1 MALTEQEMQGILE
14 HMNQDHE
21 DSLRIYVSYYGGI
34 PHVRRAQMRALT
46 RHEMRIQVEGE
57 GVDCLLAIPLSQPVD
72 TPADARRVLVE
83 MARHARQS
91 LATDEEVG
99 AG

>member
-1 MALTEQEMQGILE
+1 MALTEQEMQSILE

-34 PHVRRAQMRALT
+34 PKVRRAQLRALT
-46 RHEMRIQVEGE
+46 RHEMRIEVQGE
-57 GVDCLLAIPLSQPVD
+57 GVDCLLAIPLNHPID
-72 TPADARRVLVE
+72 TAEDARRVLVE
-83 MARHARQS
+83 MARIARQS

>member
-1 MALTEQEMQGILE
+1 MALTEQEMQSILE

-34 PHVRRAQMRALT
+34 PEVRRAQLRALT
-46 RHEMRIQVEGE
+46 RHEMRIQVQGD
-57 GVDCLLAIPLSQPVD
+57 GVDCLLAIPLSRPVD
-72 TPADARRVLVE
+72 TPADARSVLVE
-83 MARHARQS
+83 MARVARQS